1 MRATEILE
9 QLLSRAG
16 EDPEFRSRLLS
27 EPEATLK
34 DEYGFAVPDGMKLK
48 VIEDSKTTAHLVLPP
63 NPQLTMD
70 EMRAVSGGIGA
81 VDDNSAG
88 GNSSDTDWQ
97 NHPIFH
103 D

>member
-1 MRATEILE
+1 
-9 QLLSRAG
+9 
-16 EDPEFRSRLLS
+16 
-27 EPEATLK
+27 
-34 DEYGFAVPDGMKLK
+34 
-48 VIEDSKTTAHLVLPP
+48 
-63 NPQLTMD
+63 MD

-88 GNSSDTDWQ
+88 SNSSDTDWQ